1 MASYLFVSFL
11 TAEWHV
17 VDNFLILSQK
27 PEARSQKP
35 EARSQP
41 PSPRLWR
48 PREARSQQAERR
60 VTLSTPFLPEH
71 VTSIGAIIA

>member
-35 EARSQP
+35 EASRRRQGFGG
-41 PSPRLWR
+41 
-48 PREARSQQAERR
+48 REK
-60 VTLSTPFLPEH
+60 PEA
-71 VTSIGAIIA
+71 SKRKGA